1 MVRVVAKLVSYQYR
15 LCLIGPSS
23 KQHTPSRETGKA
35 ACESAPVPP
44 AVAGLDSRDLACYSS
59 IRFFNLNSISCVQP
73 RLFQFKRGGH
83 LPSGLSM
90 SFKALYPKDI
100 PPYTPEIPPELWSA
114 IIQHATYAVGG
125 YEPDLM
131 ALELGTRGG
140 AIRKKLSEQWTKF
153 LVSFRQCLSNG
164 HC

>member
-1 MVRVVAKLVSYQYR
+1 MVKVVAKLVSYQYR

-90 SFKALYPKDI
+90 SAKAFYHKDT
-100 PPYTPEIPPELWSA
+100 PPYTPEIPPELWGA

-140 AIRKKLSEQWTKF
+140 AIRKKLSEQWTKS

>member
-1 MVRVVAKLVSYQYR
+1 
-15 LCLIGPSS
+15 
-23 KQHTPSRETGKA
+23 
-35 ACESAPVPP
+35 
-44 AVAGLDSRDLACYSS
+44 
-59 IRFFNLNSISCVQP
+59 
-73 RLFQFKRGGH
+73 
-83 LPSGLSM
+83 M

-100 PPYTPEIPPELWSA
+100 PLYTPEIPPELWSA

-140 AIRKKLSEQWTKF
+140 AIRKKLSEQWTKS